1 MSNIELRAF
10 YGYLLSSMQYSR
22 ATASTYIYVL
32 RSYKKLFNGKE
43 LDEAKEE
50 DCINFFSLKSQAG
63 QTAKTIAK
71 DMAAFNAYFN
81 FLILEGVRKDNPMA
95 RLERPKRE
103 RTLPAVLSIEEI
115 NTLLNTVPEDS
126 PNNIRD
132 RALFELMYSSGL
144 RVSEIIDIKMEDI
157 FFDECLLKVRGKG
170 AKERIVPFGK
180 IAKQKLID
188 YLDERNKLLS
198 VKHPRNTTTSGYLF
212 LNKFGSCM
220 TRQGV
225 WKRIKKLSSMCG
237 IYTKLHTLR
246 HSYASHLLKGGAD
259 LRSVQCLLG
268 HSSITTTEVYTHIK
282 SDELMEYHKKYLDD
296 AWEEEVE
303 E

>member
-1 MSNIELRAF
+1 MSNIELKAF
-10 YGYLLSSMQYSR
+10 YGYLLSSLQYSR
-22 ATASTYIYVL
+22 TTASTYVYVL
-32 RSYKKLFNGKE
+32 RSYKKLLNGKE
-43 LDEAKEE
+43 LDDAKEE
-50 DCINFFSLKSQAG
+50 DCINFFSIKSRSG

-71 DMAAFNAYFN
+71 DMAAFDAYFK

-103 RTLPAVLSIEEI
+103 QTLPSVLSIEEI
-115 NTLLNTVPEDS
+115 NTLLDTVPEDS

-157 FFDECLLKVRGKG
+157 FFDEYLLKVRGKG

-180 IAKQKLID
+180 VAKQKLID
-188 YLDERNKLLS
+188 YIEERNKLLS
-198 VKHPRNTTTSGYLF
+198 VKYSKNTATSGYLF
-212 LNKFGSCM
+212 LNKFGSRI

-268 HSSITTTEVYTHIK
+268 HASITTTEVYTHIK
-282 SDELMEYHKKYLDD
+282 NEELMEYHKKYLDED
-296 AWEEEVE
+296 WEGEVE
-303 E
+303 K